1 MFYVYPRRNL
11 VTEVA
16 LASPSCCC
24 ERNIRG
30 TINDLCFLSRVRG
43 RKKTGPDIF
52 ARQRATPGHSC
63 VSHQPTSRTI
73 NFPPGA
79 QPATTT
85 TTTTGKEQTLPRG
98 VEHGYSIKA
107 ELLPCLGS
115 WGEVVGLDRVGPS
128 QTTWRDW

>member
-1 MFYVYPRRNL
+1 MIYV
-11 VTEVA
+11 
-16 LASPSCCC
+16 S
-24 ERNIRG
+24 
-30 TINDLCFLSRVRG
+30 SRESG
-43 RKKTGPDIF
+43 DTKKPDIF

-85 TTTTGKEQTLPRG
+85 TTGKEQTLPRG

-107 ELLPCLGS
+107 ELLNWVPGGRLD
-115 WGEVVGLDRVGPS
+115 WVGLDRPRQRGGIGEGSWVCVVVFFLRALVGTS
-128 QTTWRDW
+128 S

>member
-1 MFYVYPRRNL
+1 MIYV
-11 VTEVA
+11 
-16 LASPSCCC
+16 S
-24 ERNIRG
+24 
-30 TINDLCFLSRVRG
+30 SRESG
-43 RKKTGPDIF
+43 DAKKTGPDIF

-107 ELLPCLGS
+107 
-115 WGEVVGLDRVGPS
+115 VGLDRPRQRGGIGEGSWVCVVLFFSRALAVRGTS
-128 QTTWRDW
+128 S